1 MWWVALALAIVSA
14 AIGGWRAWHR
24 DRRQRALL
32 AAAWRSGLRFSVFD
46 PFPDTVWLPFAL
58 FGPAQDPHAMNV
70 VWDRRDDGIRAFD
83 LGVTR
88 LHAERD
94 GIGDRRWMSCAAVPL
109 PFSCPRLTIASRT
122 ATDPAGITAP
132 GGEVVL
138 ELETFNRRF
147 RVQAEEPRAAVAFC
161 DQRMMRALMA
171 LPLDVTIHVNEHVML
186 LVAPMLEPGQ
196 VLVLLEAARGLS
208 RVVPP
213 VVASL
218 YPPRPATGPH
228 EARWLQGHWSADP
241 TTDVPAG
248 PQA

>member
-1 MWWVALALAIVSA
+1 MWWVILALGVVSA
-14 AIGGWRAWHR
+14 AVAGWRAWHR

-32 AAAWRSGLRFSVFD
+32 AACWRSGLRFSVLD
-46 PFPDTVWLPFAL
+46 PFPDTSWLPFPLCGQAL
-58 FGPAQDPHAMNV
+58 DPWVMNV
-70 VWDRRDDGIRAFD
+70 VWDRRDEGIRAFD
-83 LGVTR
+83 LGVVG
-88 LHAERD
+88 LHAERP

-109 PFSCPRLTIASRT
+109 PFSCPRLVIASR
-122 ATDPAGITAP
+122 ASIDPSDLGVVGA
-132 GGEVVL
+132 EVVL

-147 RVQAEEPRAAVAFC
+147 RVFASDAHAAVAFC

-171 LPLDVTIHVNEHVML
+171 LPLDVAIHVNEHVML
-186 LVAPMLEPGQ
+186 LVAPLLEAGE

-228 EARWLQGHWSADP
+228 EDRWLQGRWSSEP
-241 TTDVPAG
+241 TGTGD
-248 PQA
+248 